1 MDAKKAVKVINDLVF
16 AKQGRWL
23 EEAEKIVIE
32 AAWLDLDY
40 KEIAENGSYT
50 YEYLQRRVAPTLW
63 VLLTGI
69 LGSGEK
75 VTKKRLRRILENQA
89 RLVSSKWSE
98 KLDETPDILP
108 AIGGYPPDVS
118 NFYGRTPELAMLKE
132 LVAQERCIALIG
144 PAGIG
149 KSALVAKLFEFL
161 DNGLPG
167 FDAFVWKPLFYAPS
181 SSELVGD
188 LLKLLF
194 ESENQQL
201 DLPEHNQ
208 ARVSMLLDKL
218 RSRRYLIVLDAAESI
233 LQGDRNA
240 TSNPYGVQYA
250 DYGIFFKRLVE
261 EQHKSC
267 LLLTSRE
274 PFVDIV
280 RLQRK
285 GQPARIIKIE
295 GLGKEAL
302 EIFRAKGLTDQGR
315 WVDLV
320 EMYRGNP
327 LALQIVASRIQDFFG
342 GSVEEFFKCKTT
354 FMTDL
359 FQENLDE
366 LFGESGRLTNLE
378 KKIMFYLAETLTKSS
393 ADSIPVS
400 QLLHQFKAEVTTSK
414 LIEALEALIER
425 SLLEQKRSIKKEVL
439 LSLQPLVRKYVFI
452 NCSSAEYQNVL
463 PSLKSA

>member
-1 MDAKKAVKVINDLVF
+1 MNTKEAIKVINDLVF
-16 AKQGRWL
+16 GKQGRWL

-40 KEIAENGSYT
+40 KEIAHNGSYT
-50 YEYLQRRVAPTLW
+50 YEFLQRRVAPTLW

-69 LGSGEK
+69 LGNGEK
-75 VTKKRLRRILENQA
+75 VTKKRLRRILENQV
-89 RLVSSKWSE
+89 RLVANHWSE
-98 KLDETPDILP
+98 SLDETLDILP
-108 AIGGYPPDVS
+108 TMGGYPPDVS

-132 LVAQERCIALIG
+132 LVAQERCVALIG
-144 PAGIG
+144 AAGIG
-149 KSALVAKLFEFL
+149 KSALVAKLFEVL
-161 DNGLPG
+161 SKSLLK
-167 FDAFVWKPLFYAPS
+167 FDAFIWKPVSYAPS
-181 SSELVGD
+181 LSELVSN

-201 DLPEHNQ
+201 SLPEHNQ
-208 ARVSMLLDKL
+208 ARVSMLLEQL
-218 RSRRYLIVLDAAESI
+218 RSRRYLLVLDSAESI
-233 LQGDRNA
+233 LKGNRNA
-240 TSNPYGVQYA
+240 SSNPYGEQYA
-250 DYGIFFKRLVE
+250 DYSIFFRRLIE

-285 GQPARIIKIE
+285 GQPARIVKIE

-302 EIFRAKGLTDQGR
+302 EIFRAKGLSDENQWG
-315 WVDLV
+315 DLV
-320 EMYRGNP
+320 QIYRGNP
-327 LALQIVASRIQDFFG
+327 LALQIVASRIQDFFC

-378 KKIMFYLAETLTKSS
+378 KRIMFYLAEKLIKSS
-393 ADSIPVS
+393 ADSISVS
-400 QLLHQFKAEVTTSK
+400 QVLHEFKAEITTSK
-414 LIEALEALIER
+414 LIEALEALVER
-425 SLLEQKRSIKKEVL
+425 SLLEQKRGIKKEVL
-439 LSLQPLVRKYVFI
+439 LSLQPLVTKYVLKY
-452 NCSSAEYQNVL
+452 CSTEYHNVL
-463 PSLKSA
+463 PDLKSA